1 LLSRHG
7 KEHTVSVNV
16 KELAMF
22 TKADVTKTLYG
33 RTEVK
38 MEKEEPGKLIT
49 EPLSLVAGVTLFQ
62 TAKSCA

>member
-1 LLSRHG
+1 M
-7 KEHTVSVNV
+7 VSVNV
-16 KELAMF
+16 KELAIF
-22 TKADVTKTLYG
+22 TTESDATWTLYG

>member
-1 LLSRHG
+1 M
-7 KEHTVSVNV
+7 VSVNV

-22 TKADVTKTLYG
+22 TKVDVTKTLYG
-33 RTEVK
+33 RTGVK

-49 EPLSLVAGVTLFQ
+49 ELPSPVAGVTLFQ